1 MQPINNS
8 SVQPQY
14 QNPTV
19 YSGNPQAYGL
29 PSPATSYIVGGYQSS
44 YSKYPPVAQQQP
56 NRFFKFP
63 SFFKFPQF
71 PQFPQIK
78 FPQFNFPLPT
88 PWGGGYNPRPNPN
101 PQPIPNPNPTP
112 EPNPTPTPVDG
123 LNIPDGTR
131 PVDQDWRGLT
141 NDQRTDVSGLSGA
154 ELGTLHVGGR
164 GLAFTGSREGI
175 YQSYWTVLEKV
186 KNGDTKISDRD
197 KEAVLAAE
205 QSDIAN
211 NLPSGM
217 SFERNYL
224 QTLTN
229 ITGSQNFVN
238 MMRNAPVIRD
248 TGKRLQTPADI
259 NPASKEFV
267 EFQKSIGNNNA
278 NIGSLMVLTQWN
290 HDMLDNGKIDGS
302 VGAHEL
308 ASQQKGTALV
318 NTPDGNEYI
327 QALAENELADKS
339 FNNSTAKFFGQ
350 AFANAYGT
358 GAAPVD
364 LNMIKNDT
372 AVQAQRQGVTLDRVK
387 QFTAA
392 TVTNF
397 VNGTKDGFGQGL
409 RSAMGMV
416 KDHPILAGA
425 NAATIA
431 ASAGVC
437 PYLSGLSVNIA
448 NTLPIAQGID
458 ASGNS
463 NNSGLPLV

>member
-14 QNPTV
+14 QNQTAYPG
-19 YSGNPQAYGL
+19 SPQAYG
-29 PSPATSYIVGGYQSS
+29 PQGSTTSYIVGGYQAS
-44 YSKYPPVAQQQP
+44 YGRPPVAQQSP
-56 NRFFKFP
+56 NSFFKFP
-63 SFFKFPQF
+63 QFRFPQF
-71 PQFPQIK
+71 PQFPQFK
-78 FPQFNFPLPT
+78 FPF
-88 PWGGGYNPRPNPN
+88 PWGGGRYPQPPGPNP
-101 PQPIPNPNPTP
+101 PGPNPPGP
-112 EPNPTPTPVDG
+112 KPPGPNPPGPTPVDG
-123 LNIPDGTR
+123 LNIPDGSR

-141 NDQRTDVSGLSGA
+141 TDQRTDVSGLSGA

-186 KNGDTKISDRD
+186 KNGGKVSDRD
-197 KEAVLAAE
+197 KEAVLLAE

-211 NLPSGM
+211 RLPSGM
-217 SFERNYL
+217 SFERAYL

-229 ITGSQNFVN
+229 ITGSQNFIN

-248 TGKRLQTPADI
+248 TGKRLQTPEGM

-278 NIGSLMVLTQWN
+278 NLGSLMVLTQWN
-290 HDMLDNGKIDGS
+290 HDMLDNGKIDGAIN
-302 VGAHEL
+302 VHEL
-308 ASQQKGTALV
+308 ASQQKSTALV

-327 QALAENELADKS
+327 QALAENEVADRS

-358 GAAPVD
+358 GAPPVD

-392 TVTNF
+392 TVSNF
-397 VNGTKDGFGQGL
+397 VKGSKEGFGQGL

-448 NTLPIAQGID
+448 NTLPIAQGMD
-458 ASGNS
+458 S
-463 NNSGLPLV
+463 